1 MALSLDSSNSSRYFV
16 KHMQHMSTL
25 SLSLFLY
32 LSTRP
37 ILSTIKFPLI
47 LRRTFTIAKSTPI
60 LWEQSN
66 GRLKC
71 HFTQMSQPEG
81 VVSAL
86 VHIVGRSSS
95 YAVL

>member
-1 MALSLDSSNSSRYFV
+1 MAPSLDSSNSSRYFV
-16 KHMQHMSTL
+16 KHMQRVL
-25 SLSLFLY
+25 FFFLFLFLY

-71 HFTQMSQPEG
+71 HFTQMS
-81 VVSAL
+81 
-86 VHIVGRSSS
+86 
-95 YAVL
+95 

>member
-1 MALSLDSSNSSRYFV
+1 
-16 KHMQHMSTL
+16 MQRVL
-25 SLSLFLY
+25 SLSLSLSVSVS

-37 ILSTIKFPLI
+37 TLPTIKFPLI

-60 LWEQSN
+60 LWELSN

-81 VVSAL
+81 VVSTL